1 MDLER
6 IRSDFPALSNYT
18 WFQNGGVSITPRPV
32 AEEHIR
38 LMRELLERGPMH
50 TIYPEEEYPR
60 RIRTK
65 DRLGEFF
72 NVEGGDLALMRGV
85 SEGFQTILR
94 GRDWKEGD
102 HVLMTAEEEAALFL
116 PTLHLRDLFGVK
128 VDKIPLV
135 NDLQGQ
141 VDAVEELI
149 TDRTRLIAFSHV
161 ITDSGFRLPCKEI
174 CHLARERGILTFADM
189 AHSAGLY
196 PMDLYEEGCDFAGLL
211 SYKWM
216 YAPYASGALFV
227 RKERLDDIRVTY
239 AGGRAEA
246 WADWVKDKFKLKSS
260 AERFESGPWSWPLI
274 HAWACSMDYL
284 SGIGLDKI
292 WDRTVLLTS
301 RLKSGLTQI
310 PGVTLFTPEA
320 PELSAAVQSFHVA
333 GWEVDD
339 VKTELQSRWNIELKA
354 FKTTHHGLRASCPFF
369 LLEEEVDRLLE
380 AIRTLAGE
388 KG

>member
-1 MDLER
+1 MDLEL

-38 LMRELLERGPMH
+38 LMRELFERGPMH
-50 TIYPEEEYPR
+50 IIYPEEEYPR

-94 GRDWKEGD
+94 GLDWKEGD

-246 WADWVKDKFKLKSS
+246 WADWVNDKFELKSS
-260 AERFESGPWSWPLI
+260 AERFEYGPWSWPLI
-274 HAWACSMDYL
+274 VN
-284 SGIGLDKI
+284 
-292 WDRTVLLTS
+292 RTDLINVVLT
-301 RLKSGLTQI
+301 
-310 PGVTLFTPEA
+310 VTGSDGT
-320 PELSAAVQSFHVA
+320 ELSLSWSVIMGLVGDFDGDDTVGFSDFLPFA
-333 GWEVDD
+333 GAFGSNSASPSWDPTFDLDGDD
-339 VKTELQSRWNIELKA
+339 SVGFEDFLIFAR
-354 FKTTHHGLRASCPFF
+354 FF
-369 LLEEEVDRLLE
+369 GISL
-380 AIRTLAGE
+380 
-388 KG
+388 